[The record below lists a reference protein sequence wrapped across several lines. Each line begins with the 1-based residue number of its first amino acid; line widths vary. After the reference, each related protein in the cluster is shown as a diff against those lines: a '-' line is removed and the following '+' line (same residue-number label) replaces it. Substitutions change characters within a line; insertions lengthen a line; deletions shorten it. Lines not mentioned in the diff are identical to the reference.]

1 VAPEPEYPRPLSARE
16 RSWLALLLPTGRP
29 GYDALRDRALALVVL
44 GVGRWGG
51 GDLIL
56 GPVGGEIDME
66 AGSAPVISSGMI
78 EAAASD
84 GAMLEITLAL
94 HEPGDEGMI
103 ELRVAMLRGGP
114 VPDDYTELRRWSYAS
129 WLPGEPCPASGGPV
143 REVPLDTTGTIRL
156 AISPRRRVLW
166 LHDPRAM
173 TNTPVPVTNFHNELM
188 LAAGVRDPAIAL
200 DPGRLFSA
208 LDEFSDGELR
218 SAFRRYNMSFRKIDP
233 ERLAPPLPEA
243 VGAPS
248 LLDRIRSIFRGR
260 G

>member
-1 VAPEPEYPRPLSARE
+1 M
-16 RSWLALLLPTGRP
+16 
-29 GYDALRDRALALVVL
+29 VL
-44 GVGRWGG
+44 GTGRWGE

-66 AGSAPVISSGMI
+66 AGSAPVVSSGMI
-78 EAAASD
+78 EATAPD
-84 GAMLEITLAL
+84 GAMLEITLSL
-94 HEPGDEGMI
+94 HEPDDEGLI
-103 ELRVAMLRGGP
+103 ELRVATLGGGP
-114 VPDDYTELRRWSYAS
+114 VPDEYTELRRWSYAS
-129 WLPGEPCPASGGPV
+129 WLPGERCPASDGPV
-143 REVPLDTTGTIRL
+143 REVPLDAAGAIRL

-188 LAAGVRDPAIAL
+188 LVLGVRDPAIAL

-208 LDEFSDGELR
+208 LDELSDGELR
-218 SAFRRYNMSFRKIDP
+218 AAFRRYNMSFRKIDP
-233 ERLAPPLPEA
+233 ERLAPPIPEA

-248 LLDRIRSIFRGR
+248 LLDRIRTIFRGR